1 MCNTFFLTLKS
12 QAPGVSANIVS
23 GGGEGEGKYTHQREL
38 AISALFLH
46 LDLKKYVKGL
56 QGHKSWTPL
65 GGRPVD
71 IRDLKSFEAFLTLSC
86 TGCAGARGQFDIHF
100 FNKF

>member
-71 IRDLKSFEAFLTLSC
+71 IRDLKSFEVLLTLSC
-86 TGCAGARGQFDIHF
+86 TGCAGTRGQFDIYF
-100 FNKF
+100 FNSF

>member
-1 MCNTFFLTLKS
+1 MCDTFFLTLKS

-71 IRDLKSFEAFLTLSC
+71 IRDLKSFEALLTLSC
-86 TGCAGARGQFDIHF
+86 TGCAEMRGQFDI
-100 FNKF
+100 